1 MGSVR
6 EASGNLPSA
15 FSPRAVDMYD
25 LVGEFLAGLVGL
37 VPTSNLGA
45 GSSHFGGGGSGEYI
59 GFGVLE
65 GQEGWLLRLC

>member
-1 MGSVR
+1 MRSVR
-6 EASGNLPSA
+6 EASGSHPSA
-15 FSPRAVDMYD
+15 FSPRAVDMYA

-45 GSSHFGGGGSGEYI
+45 GSNHFGGGGSGEYI

-65 GQEGWLLRLC
+65 GQED